1 MPLSRC
7 SQYVFQF
14 WKSLNQGPVKLRED
28 SSEESQRERRLN
40 EAQVRAVK
48 MMQRGVVLVTLLIF
62 GSGVAG
68 WFGVKRML
76 GVGDAKEFGEAM
88 KEHAPQASSFETV
101 GRRLQTVSQRWGDA
115 ISSNEWL
122 IRWRRNM
129 RERFNDPE
137 GAKIAR
143 ENSLVMAERRVRQR
157 IARRAMREAED
168 KAEAEAAETTS

>member
-1 MPLSRC
+1 
-7 SQYVFQF
+7 
-14 WKSLNQGPVKLRED
+14 VKLRED